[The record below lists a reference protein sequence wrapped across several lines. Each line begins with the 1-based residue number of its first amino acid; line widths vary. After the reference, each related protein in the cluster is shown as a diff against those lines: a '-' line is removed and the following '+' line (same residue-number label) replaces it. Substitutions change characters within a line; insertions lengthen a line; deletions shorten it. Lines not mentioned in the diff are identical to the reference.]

1 MLRDV
6 SQLDTKVKL
15 FGEWVD
21 FPICVAPTAMQCMA
35 HCDGEAATARGKVYS
50 ANPLVIHLINRTERS

>member
-1 MLRDV
+1 
-6 SQLDTKVKL
+6 
-15 FGEWVD
+15 
-21 FPICVAPTAMQCMA
+21 VAPTAMQCMA